1 MRSRAVHHTA
11 PTSEVRAVAS
21 TKASEAPNNG
31 SLWDHLLSTR
41 DPLLR
46 PWDVDLRGESPWW
59 LPCWL
64 PHELPKWILLSFGR
78 YLQHQRLLRGAVPG
92 GLRRLLLHAGK
103 YLRAG

>member
-1 MRSRAVHHTA
+1 M
-11 PTSEVRAVAS
+11 RAVAA
-21 TKASEAPNNG
+21 TEASEAPNNG
-31 SLWDHLLSTR
+31 SLWDHLLSTW

-46 PWDVDLRGESPWW
+46 PWDIDVRAESSWW
-59 LPCWL
+59 VPCWL

-78 YLQHQRLLRGAVPG
+78 YLQHHRLLRGAVRG